1 MRPKYLCPCVTAFH
15 PDGSLDF
22 AAQAAVY
29 DALIAGGIDGI
40 LVLGSMGEFFALT
53 DRQRHELTEF
63 SISHIAGRTKVMV
76 GATAMRFEDT
86 VQLSRHA
93 LQAGADSVAVISPYY
108 LKLTQP
114 ELIAY
119 YDRLADEVDGPIY
132 LYNYPDRTVHDM
144 DAETVLAI
152 RRKHDNVV
160 GIKDSAPT
168 AEHTIQ
174 IVKTVCPE
182 YPDFEVYCGF
192 DNYLPAVYAAGGTGA
207 IGGLSNVAPA
217 LLHQWC
223 QAIGDGDAPLQAA
236 LTAQVEK
243 LMGLYYVGM
252 PFSPYI
258 KEAVRLTGIPMD
270 NGSTFPLPRAT
281 AEESAR
287 VAAILKDAG
296 VSIG

>member
-29 DALIAGGIDGI
+29 DSLIAGGIDGV

-53 DRQRHELTEF
+53 DSQRRELTEF
-63 SISHIAGRTKVMV
+63 SVEHIAGRIKVMV
-76 GATAMRFEDT
+76 GTNAMRFEET

-108 LKLTQP
+108 MKLTQQ

-119 YDRLADEVDGPIY
+119 YDRLADEVDGPLY

-144 DAETVLAI
+144 DAETVLTI
-152 RRKHDNVV
+152 RQKHDNVV

-168 AEHTIQ
+168 AEHTIG

-192 DNYLPAVYAAGGTGA
+192 DNSLPAVYAAGGTGA

-217 LLHQWC
+217 LIHQWC
-223 QAIGDGDAPLQAA
+223 QAIGDGDASRQAA
-236 LTAQVEK
+236 LTAQVET
-243 LMGLYYVGM
+243 LMGLYSVGM
-252 PFSPYI
+252 PLNSYI
-258 KEAVRLTGIPMD
+258 KEAVRLTGIPVQ
-270 NGSTFPLPRAT
+270 NVSTFPLPQAT

-296 VSIG
+296 IPVR